1 MASLKRCRCLP
12 ENLVCRAQA
21 ELANSINVQYIN
33 DEITPHI
40 LNLKPVKF
48 EYKDYSGTT
57 RHGFIAQ
64 DVLIAYPELVLG
76 DGEKED
82 GTYGLDYDGILSLT
96 VKSLQETILKVEK
109 LEQEVNELK
118 DKIG

>member
-1 MASLKRCRCLP
+1 
-12 ENLVCRAQA
+12 
-21 ELANSINVQYIN
+21 
-33 DEITPHI
+33 
-40 LNLKPVKF
+40 
-48 EYKDYSGTT
+48 
-57 RHGFIAQ
+57 
-64 DVLIAYPELVLG
+64 VLG